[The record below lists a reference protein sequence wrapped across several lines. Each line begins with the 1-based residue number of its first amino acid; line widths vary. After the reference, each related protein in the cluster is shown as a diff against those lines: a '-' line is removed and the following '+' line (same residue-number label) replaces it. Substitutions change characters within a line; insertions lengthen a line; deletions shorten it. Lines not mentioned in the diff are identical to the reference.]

1 MIKGSCCCGAV
12 KFELLETPSM
22 MGTCHCSRCRKVGA
36 STIIFT
42 KADHFHLIQGENMI
56 QYYQP
61 EEGYKY
67 TRSFCKKCGSSLGEI
82 GSGSCSFPIPANLM
96 DDALKINVKFHE
108 FTTEKPDWYQIC
120 DDAKQFEH
128 HPFTA

>member
-1 MIKGSCCCGAV
+1 MITGSCCCGAV
-12 KFELLETPSM
+12 KFELLEKPSM

-42 KADHFHLIQGENMI
+42 NKDHFRLTQGEDMI

-61 EEGYKY
+61 EDGYKY
-67 TRSFCKKCGSSLGEI
+67 TRSFCSRCGTALGEI
-82 GSGSCSFPIPANLM
+82 GSGSDSFPIPANTL
-96 DDALKINVKFHE
+96 DDAPGISVQFHE
-108 FTTEKPDWYQIC
+108 FTAEKPDWYQIC

-128 HPFTA
+128 HPFTK